1 MEKYCIW
8 NYLVTRLLDNFKEG
22 LSKLEFKINKKA
34 SLIEERFVAISN
46 RYYYTTGVEGVS
58 LLPELDEIK
67 TI

>member
-34 SLIEERFVAISN
+34 SLIEERFVAMYPTNIIIL
-46 RYYYTTGVEGVS
+46 RGGE
-58 LLPELDEIK
+58 
-67 TI
+67 